1 MYSYNSVP
9 VYQTRTE
16 DRETRPSLL
25 TIIDF
30 HSEMTSLTPDPLPSP
45 PDRGWGGSDFT
56 ENVVKSALDWVQYTA
71 THNLRAHDVEQD
83 IEPFLKS
90 SGPISLR
97 GLEPPNRKAKLV
109 SSGSSIGPKTP
120 EGPGQGRDLDIW
132 SPEPTNSLIGSR
144 LCPGPSCV
152 SGPIRAPET
161 INLDLPLRSFG
172 LPMPLP

>member
-25 TIIDF
+25 KIIDF

-45 PDRGWGGSDFT
+45 PDRGWG
-56 ENVVKSALDWVQYTA
+56 ALILRKTLSSLPLIGYTA
-71 THNLRAHDVEQD
+71 THNLRAHDVEQG

-152 SGPIRAPET
+152 SGPIRAPEA